1 MLPFSRSEFMDVFAQ
16 YNLAVWPMQ
25 FIAYALGAAMLVA
38 LWRRSRATDTFIAAG
53 LAAMWLW
60 TGIAYQWLHFASINR
75 AAVGFGAM
83 FVVQG
88 LLFAAA
94 GARGKLEFRP
104 PTGLSGWLGIA
115 LVSYAAVL
123 YPLVGWLAGHAWPAL
138 PMFGIAPCPVVI
150 FTFGMLLLA
159 SSHVSRWLLVLPVA
173 WSLIGGSAAF
183 VLAIPQDWMLLL
195 SGLSVV
201 VIVLRDR
208 RAAVL
213 RAPPTMDWR
222 RT

>member
-1 MLPFSRSEFMDVFAQ
+1 MLPFTRSEFMEVFAQ
-16 YNLAVWPMQ
+16 YNAAVWPMQ
-25 FIAYALGAAMLVA
+25 FIAYALGAAMVLA
-38 LWRRSRATDTFIAAG
+38 LWRRSHAADTFIAAG

-75 AAVGFGAM
+75 AAMAFGAM

-88 LLFAAA
+88 LMFAFA

-104 PTGLSGWLGIA
+104 PTGLAGGLGMA
-115 LVSYAAVL
+115 LVLYAAVV
-123 YPLVGWLAGHAWPAL
+123 YPLVGWLAGHVYPAM

-183 VLAIPQDWMLLL
+183 LLAIPQDWMLLL
-195 SGLSVV
+195 SGLSVI

-208 RAAVL
+208 RTAIL

>member
-16 YNLAVWPMQ
+16 YNLAVWPAQ
-25 FIAYALGAAMLVA
+25 LVAYGLGLAMVAA
-38 LWRRSRATDTFIAAG
+38 LWRRSRGADAFITAG

-60 TGIAYQWLHFASINR
+60 TGITYQWLHFAPINR
-75 AAVGFGAM
+75 AALGFGAM

-94 GARGKLEFRP
+94 AARGKLEFRP
-104 PTGLSGWLGIA
+104 PHGPSGWLGIA
-115 LVSYAAVL
+115 LVLYAGAV

-150 FTFGMLLLA
+150 FTFGLFLLA

-183 VLAIPQDWMLLL
+183 LLRIPQDWVLLF
-195 SGLSVV
+195 SALSVV

-208 RAAVL
+208 RTAIL
-213 RAPPTMDWR
+213 RAPPTMDWS